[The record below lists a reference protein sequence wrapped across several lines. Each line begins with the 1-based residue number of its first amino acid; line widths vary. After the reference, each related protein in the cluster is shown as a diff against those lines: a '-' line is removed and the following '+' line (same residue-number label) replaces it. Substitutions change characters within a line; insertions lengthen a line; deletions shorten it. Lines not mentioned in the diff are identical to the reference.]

1 MCGHVD
7 SLQISESIP
16 DSWTELS
23 LVERPVQKWG
33 TESKGR
39 SSWKK
44 ALRAAAHAL
53 PVEALGFQSL
63 EHCITKCSSEYCA
76 ARVTPNSPTPS
87 KIKRWE
93 RAGKMWDVPQPPW
106 AEAVLS
112 SRAGGWVAGG
122 AEAPL
127 TVRGRLPG
135 GQVKEYEEEIHSLK
149 ERLHMSNRKLEEY
162 ERRLLSQEEQTSK
175 ILMQYQARLEQSEKR
190 LRQQQ
195 VEKDS
200 QIKSIIGR

>member
-1 MCGHVD
+1 MINR
-7 SLQISESIP
+7 Q
-16 DSWTELS
+16 
-23 LVERPVQKWG
+23 G
-33 TESKGR
+33 TGWRRQLGYPAQGSGCAWQAGR
-39 SSWKK
+39 
-44 ALRAAAHAL
+44 
-53 PVEALGFQSL
+53 EAGWWAQ
-63 EHCITKCSSEYCA
+63 
-76 ARVTPNSPTPS
+76 
-87 KIKRWE
+87 
-93 RAGKMWDVPQPPW
+93 GK
-106 AEAVLS
+106 
-112 SRAGGWVAGG
+112 
-122 AEAPL
+122 APL
-127 TVRGRLPG
+127 TVRGRVPG

>member
-1 MCGHVD
+1 MGVYVRSD
-7 SLQISESIP
+7 
-16 DSWTELS
+16 
-23 LVERPVQKWG
+23 
-33 TESKGR
+33 GR
-39 SSWKK
+39 
-44 ALRAAAHAL
+44 
-53 PVEALGFQSL
+53 
-63 EHCITKCSSEYCA
+63 
-76 ARVTPNSPTPS
+76 
-87 KIKRWE
+87 E
-93 RAGKMWDVPQPPW
+93 RAGGGGWDVILTL
-106 AEAVLS
+106 AAAVLG
-112 SRAGGWVAGG
+112 RQGWGGG
-122 AEAPL
+122 AGEGRAPL
-127 TVRGRLPG
+127 TVRGRVPG

>member
-1 MCGHVD
+1 MLGKCVPRAGRGLCAPAHAV
-7 SLQISESIP
+7 Q
-16 DSWTELS
+16 TQMG
-23 LVERPVQKWG
+23 LVAG
-33 TESKGR
+33 
-39 SSWKK
+39 
-44 ALRAAAHAL
+44 LRAGAL
-53 PVEALGFQSL
+53 
-63 EHCITKCSSEYCA
+63 I
-76 ARVTPNSPTPS
+76 
-87 KIKRWE
+87 
-93 RAGKMWDVPQPPW
+93 
-106 AEAVLS
+106 
-112 SRAGGWVAGG
+112 
-122 AEAPL
+122 
-127 TVRGRLPG
+127 VRGRVPG

>member
-1 MCGHVD
+1 MEGPLKRGCVCM
-7 SLQISESIP
+7 II
-16 DSWTELS
+16 
-23 LVERPVQKWG
+23 RWG
-33 TESKGR
+33 KGWR
-39 SSWKK
+39 MPWGCPS
-44 ALRAAAHAL
+44 
-53 PVEALGFQSL
+53 
-63 EHCITKCSSEYCA
+63 
-76 ARVTPNSPTPS
+76 PNSGCA
-87 KIKRWE
+87 WQVGME
-93 RAGKMWDVPQPPW
+93 AGWWGQGRV
-106 AEAVLS
+106 
-112 SRAGGWVAGG
+112 
-122 AEAPL
+122 PL
-127 TVRGRLPG
+127 TVRGRVPG

>member
-1 MCGHVD
+1 MEGPWNSGCVCVINRQGMRWR
-7 SLQISESIP
+7 QP
-16 DSWTELS
+16 W
-23 LVERPVQKWG
+23 ERPSPSSGGAWQAG
-33 TESKGR
+33 TEAGWQRRGR
-39 SSWKK
+39 
-44 ALRAAAHAL
+44 
-53 PVEALGFQSL
+53 
-63 EHCITKCSSEYCA
+63 
-76 ARVTPNSPTPS
+76 
-87 KIKRWE
+87 
-93 RAGKMWDVPQPPW
+93 
-106 AEAVLS
+106 
-112 SRAGGWVAGG
+112 VA
-122 AEAPL
+122 L
-127 TVRGRLPG
+127 TVRGRVPG